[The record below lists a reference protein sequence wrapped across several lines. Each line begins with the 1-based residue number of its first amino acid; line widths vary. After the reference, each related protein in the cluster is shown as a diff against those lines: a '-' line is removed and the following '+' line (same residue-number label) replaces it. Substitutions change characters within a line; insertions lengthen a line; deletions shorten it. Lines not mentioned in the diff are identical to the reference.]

1 MTAIRLSPS
10 GPVIGNTGGAPLEFG
25 PGARLR
31 LTETNSVMGGSQQIP
46 TATPDAISSGGFG
59 VPGSTVVLTLANPKQ
74 ALEYRAKILL
84 DVSND
89 STNSVGEVILYLD
102 TSIDGGVTYTER
114 VKNSHYVGNDDS
126 GDTFVRQ
133 VELCLGLILGTS
145 LGVDDTVPT
154 PTLKLRARAMQTGD
168 FETMNVVSLATSGT
182 GGIINL
188 EGTIH
193 MELEECF

>member
-10 GPVIGNTGGAPLEFG
+10 GPVIGNTGGAPLDFG

-46 TATPDAISSGGFG
+46 TATPDTINGGGFG
-59 VPGSTVVLTLANPKQ
+59 DPGSAVVLTLSNPKQ

-102 TSIDGGVTYTER
+102 TSIDGGVTYTPR
-114 VKNSHYVGNDDS
+114 VKNSHYVGNDDA

-133 VELCLGLILGTS
+133 VELCLPLILGTS
-145 LGVDDTVPT
+145 LGVDDSVPT

-182 GGIINL
+182 GGITGL